1 MSQGDIVS
9 VMKDALVTALTMA
22 APFLAVSV
30 GIGIL
35 VSVIQAATQIHEQ
48 NIGFVFKILAI
59 GVALMVLSSW
69 LIAKIMEFT
78 TQIFAGIGNLT

>member
-1 MSQGDIVS
+1 MSQGEIVS
-9 VMKDALVTALTMA
+9 VLKDALVTALVMA

-48 NIGFVFKILAI
+48 NVGFVFKILAI
-59 GVALMVLSSW
+59 AVALILLSAW
-69 LIAKIMEFT
+69 LIAKILEFT
-78 TQIFAGIGNLT
+78 NRIFAGIGNLG

>member
-69 LIAKIMEFT
+69 LIAKIMAFT

>member
-1 MSQGDIVS
+1 MSQGEIVS
-9 VMKDALVTALTMA
+9 VLKDALVTALVMA

-35 VSVIQAATQIHEQ
+35 VSVVQAATQIHEQ
-48 NIGFVFKILAI
+48 NVGFVFKILAI
-59 GVALMVLSSW
+59 AVALILLSAW

-78 TQIFAGIGNLT
+78 NRIFAGIGNLG

>member
-9 VMKDALVTALTMA
+9 VLKDALMTTLVMA

-35 VSVIQAATQIHEQ
+35 VSVVQAATQIHEQ
-48 NIGFVFKILAI
+48 NVGFVFKILGIA
-59 GVALMVLSSW
+59 VALILLSSW
-69 LIAKIMEFT
+69 LIAKSLEFT
-78 TQIFAGIGNLT
+78 NRIFAGIANLS

>member
-9 VMKDALVTALTMA
+9 VLKDALVTTLLMA

-35 VSVIQAATQIHEQ
+35 VSVVQAATQIHEQ
-48 NIGFVFKILAI
+48 NVGFVFKILAI
-59 GVALMVLSSW
+59 AVSLILLSSW
-69 LIAKIMEFT
+69 LIAKILEFT
-78 TQIFAGIGNLT
+78 NRIFSGIGNLS

>member
-9 VMKDALVTALTMA
+9 VLKDALVTALTMA

-69 LIAKIMEFT
+69 LIAKITAFT
-78 TQIFAGIGNLT
+78 TQIFTGIANLT

>member
-9 VMKDALVTALTMA
+9 VLKDALVTALTMA

-59 GVALMVLSSW
+59 GIALMVLSSW
-69 LIAKIMEFT
+69 LIAKITAFT
-78 TQIFAGIGNLT
+78 TQIFTSIGNLT